1 MQFDSLGFV
10 RFGSVVSLSG
20 MIKET
25 KPVVI
30 DGKTTYY
37 VPSNLEFIRKVGS
50 GAYGTVASFKDPAT
64 GMLISSLFMPRF
76 RRQVCSQESAEC
88 IRRLD

>member
-1 MQFDSLGFV
+1 
-10 RFGSVVSLSG
+10 

-30 DGKTTYY
+30 DGKTTYD

-50 GAYGTVASFKDPAT
+50 GAYGTVASFKDPIS
-64 GMLISSLFMPRF
+64 GMLHHPK
-76 RRQVCSQESAEC
+76 QYKVT
-88 IRRLD
+88 

>member
-1 MQFDSLGFV
+1 
-10 RFGSVVSLSG
+10 

-50 GAYGTVASFKDPAT
+50 GAYGTVASFKDPAN
-64 GMLISSLFMPRF
+64 GMNNPLIHLVIIF
-76 RRQVCSQESAEC
+76 RREIRGQESPEC
-88 IRRLD
+88 IR

>member
-1 MQFDSLGFV
+1 
-10 RFGSVVSLSG
+10 

-30 DGKTTYY
+30 DGKTTYD

-50 GAYGTVASFKDPAT
+50 GAYGTVASFKDPIT
-64 GMLISSLFMPRF
+64 GMLHHPK
-76 RRQVCSQESAEC
+76 
-88 IRRLD
+88 